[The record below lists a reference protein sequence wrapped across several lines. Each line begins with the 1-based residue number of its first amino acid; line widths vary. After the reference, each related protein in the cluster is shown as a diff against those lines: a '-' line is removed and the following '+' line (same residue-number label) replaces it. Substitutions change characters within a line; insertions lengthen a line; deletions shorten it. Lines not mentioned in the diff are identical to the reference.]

1 MDTELFIELCC
12 AGASI
17 IAAVVAGV
25 FGMRA
30 KTKEA
35 ELQKELDK
43 AIALNSQ
50 LTYIRNSRFDYE
62 FKIYKELSQ
71 KTFRLT
77 SAINTYLMSGFRQ
90 IHSDDLKVK
99 EHANDLYKD
108 VQSAYYEFR
117 DTLFMSGAFI
127 SEEQFIEFENFM
139 DLCFSQLITYDNDRY
154 LEDYHKH
161 CSVQEKAQKKNDDII
176 KAQRNIIESLRIH
189 LAEYMPTSQ
198 N

>member
-1 MDTELFIELCC
+1 MISLTI
-12 AGASI
+12 
-17 IAAVVAGV
+17 
-25 FGMRA
+25 
-30 KTKEA
+30 
-35 ELQKELDK
+35 
-43 AIALNSQ
+43 NSQ

-62 FKIYKELSQ
+62 FKINKELSQ

-99 EHANDLYKD
+99 EYANDLYKD

-139 DLCFSQLITYDNDRY
+139 DLSFLS
-154 LEDYHKH
+154 
-161 CSVQEKAQKKNDDII
+161 
-176 KAQRNIIESLRIH
+176 
-189 LAEYMPTSQ
+189 
-198 N
+198 